1 MVDENANLLDEDDL
15 GDVADEFMYLAV
27 ATDDEDTVSLLLN
40 GDDAAAFKLV
50 DRDGAD
56 PGVVHGLT
64 FKEAPNYEKPTDANK
79 DNAYKVKVVARDDAG
94 HKSETERHRGRQQR

>member
-1 MVDENANLLDEDDL
+1 
-15 GDVADEFMYLAV
+15 MYLAV
-27 ATDDEDTVSLLLN
+27 ATDDDDTVSLSLN

-50 DRDGAD
+50 DMDGAD
-56 PGVVHGLT
+56 PGAATVHGLT

-94 HKSETERHRGRQQR
+94 HRSETDVTVVVTNVNETGR